1 LFGIF
6 GLLAALFQLL
16 FWALIIA
23 AIVVVVRY
31 FMNLSKIPEEEIIQ
45 RWGQLLPGQSAL
57 SSEWLNRVDTELKT
71 RAFPFDIYRESI
83 SEGIS
88 GQRSQEFL
96 VCQLNGDYMCYI
108 GQIAIGNDLHV
119 NWSFREKRASGCFNF
134 PIIGPF

>member
-1 LFGIF
+1 MLRLFGIF

-45 RWGQLLPGQSAL
+45 RWGQLLPGQSA
-57 SSEWLNRVDTELKT
+57 SASEWLKRVDNELKS

-88 GQRSQEFL
+88 GQRSQADRVSDTRQVAEVHL
-96 VCQLNGDYMCYI
+96 YC
-108 GQIAIGNDLHV
+108 
-119 NWSFREKRASGCFNF
+119 
-134 PIIGPF
+134 